1 MNRIKRILSNKD
13 ILLRFAITLVILLVF
28 RIVSYIP
35 VPLFNVSSITAMFE
49 ASGSFFAILN
59 NYSGQALQRF
69 SILSLGISPYITAS
83 IVVQLLQM
91 VVPSIKEWSLQG
103 ETGTQK
109 INRTTRYLAIV
120 LAAVQGAALL
130 LGASS
135 GPGNIFVIGY
145 DGNRTMGFI
154 YMTLAITAGTAI
166 AIWIGDL
173 ITAKGIGNGTSI
185 LIVAGIVTSIP
196 TMFIAMWNK
205 YILVGGSKPVASIGI
220 LWFIIITLLYF
231 AILFGVVY
239 MQTATRKIPIQYANR
254 QGKSDANIPMKLNS
268 AGVIPVI
275 FASTILSIPLTI
287 TGFISKSTTSGA
299 GFWIDQIFNYQQP
312 IGFIIYVLLIIL
324 FSFFY
329 SFLMIDPNK
338 ISDNLSKS
346 NAYIPGVRPGEDT
359 KNYIAKLLF
368 KITVIGTAYLVILA
382 ILPIM
387 TSLIFGLKGQEASAI
402 TLGGTSLLIIV
413 GVAIETS
420 QQIEADSEQESYPN
434 VGILG
439 GK

>member
-1 MNRIKRILSNKD
+1 ML
-13 ILLRFAITLVILLVF
+13 F
-28 RIVSYIP
+28 RS
-35 VPLFNVSSITAMFE
+35 
-49 ASGSFFAILN
+49 
-59 NYSGQALQRF
+59 
-69 SILSLGISPYITAS
+69 
-83 IVVQLLQM
+83 
-91 VVPSIKEWSLQG
+91 
-103 ETGTQK
+103 
-109 INRTTRYLAIV
+109 
-120 LAAVQGAALL
+120 VQGAALL

-413 GVAIETS
+413 GVAIETKIGRAS
-420 QQIEADSEQESYPN
+420 CRER
-434 VGILG
+434 V
-439 GK
+439 

>member
-154 YMTLAITAGTAI
+154 YMTLA
-166 AIWIGDL
+166 DR
-173 ITAKGIGNGTSI
+173 KS
-185 LIVAGIVTSIP
+185 
-196 TMFIAMWNK
+196 
-205 YILVGGSKPVASIGI
+205 
-220 LWFIIITLLYF
+220 
-231 AILFGVVY
+231 VV
-239 MQTATRKIPIQYANR
+239 
-254 QGKSDANIPMKLNS
+254 
-268 AGVIPVI
+268 
-275 FASTILSIPLTI
+275 
-287 TGFISKSTTSGA
+287 
-299 GFWIDQIFNYQQP
+299 
-312 IGFIIYVLLIIL
+312 
-324 FSFFY
+324 
-329 SFLMIDPNK
+329 
-338 ISDNLSKS
+338 
-346 NAYIPGVRPGEDT
+346 
-359 KNYIAKLLF
+359 
-368 KITVIGTAYLVILA
+368 
-382 ILPIM
+382 
-387 TSLIFGLKGQEASAI
+387 
-402 TLGGTSLLIIV
+402 
-413 GVAIETS
+413 
-420 QQIEADSEQESYPN
+420 
-434 VGILG
+434 
-439 GK
+439 